1 MHLGFKDRAKVS
13 EYDGFWKT
21 IFEYNELQ
29 ASIHLFPKI
38 LLIKKLAKC
47 CVCNYFTYHGMC
59 VRWCSLEIWMAKS
72 VAMEHILWN
81 EGVDEVS

>member
-1 MHLGFKDRAKVS
+1 MHLGFKDLAKVL
-13 EYDGFWKT
+13 EYDSFWKKK

-47 CVCNYFTYHGMC
+47 CLCNYFT
-59 VRWCSLEIWMAKS
+59 
-72 VAMEHILWN
+72 
-81 EGVDEVS
+81 

>member
-1 MHLGFKDRAKVS
+1 MHLGFKDLAKVL
-13 EYDGFWKT
+13 EYDSFWKK

-47 CVCNYFTYHGMC
+47 CLCNYFT
-59 VRWCSLEIWMAKS
+59 
-72 VAMEHILWN
+72 
-81 EGVDEVS
+81 